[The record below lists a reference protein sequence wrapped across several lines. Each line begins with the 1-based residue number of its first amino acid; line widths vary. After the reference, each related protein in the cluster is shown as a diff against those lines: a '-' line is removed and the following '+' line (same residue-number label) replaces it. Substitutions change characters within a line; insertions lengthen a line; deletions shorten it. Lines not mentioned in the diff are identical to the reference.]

1 MTFKRFIEE
10 GKVRKAKL
18 DLQLVKSL
26 IKTSEKH
33 TKVAKMLEINNITKE
48 TVFVMY
54 YEVLRELIEAMAM
67 KDGYKVYSH
76 EAFTFY
82 LREKYNEVAAN
93 KFDRYRKLRN
103 GVNYYGK
110 EIPVD
115 DVKMSVKE
123 IKKLINEIKDKYLK
137 DAQEGI

>member
-1 MTFKRFIEE
+1 M
-10 GKVRKAKL
+10 
-18 DLQLVKSL
+18 QLIKSL

-33 TKVAKMLEINNITKE
+33 IKVAKMLEINNITKE

-54 YEVLRELIEAMAM
+54 YESLREIMEAMAM

-82 LREKYNEVAAN
+82 IKEKYSGLIAD

-110 EIPVD
+110 ELSID
-115 DVKMSVKE
+115 DVKFSIEEINKIIKE
-123 IKKLINEIKDKYLK
+123 LK
-137 DAQEGI
+137 EKHLKGIEK

>member
-1 MTFKRFIEE
+1 M
-10 GKVRKAKL
+10 
-18 DLQLVKSL
+18 QLIKSL
-26 IKTSEKH
+26 IKTSDKH
-33 TKVAKMLEINNITKE
+33 IKVAKMLEINNITKE

-54 YEVLRELIEAMAM
+54 YESLREIMEAMAM

-82 LREKYNEVAAN
+82 IKEKYSGLIAD

-110 EIPVD
+110 ELSID
-115 DVKMSVKE
+115 DVKFSIEEINKIIKE
-123 IKKLINEIKDKYLK
+123 LK
-137 DAQEGI
+137 EKHLKGIEK